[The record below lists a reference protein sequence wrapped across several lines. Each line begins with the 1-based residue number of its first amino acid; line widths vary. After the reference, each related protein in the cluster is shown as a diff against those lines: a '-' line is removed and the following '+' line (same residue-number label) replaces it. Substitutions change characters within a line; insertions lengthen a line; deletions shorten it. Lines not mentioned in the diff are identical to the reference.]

1 MRVGLN
7 ASYHVLSCC
16 FFIFFSLSE
25 FWNALKPVLNQTR
38 KCQTRS
44 SQGSP
49 QHCLPHMH
57 STSAFASALRI
68 LDIAGTITGWQVQNR
83 THYITCIIVA
93 LGTTLLIPSCGE
105 EAKAVAKERG
115 MLSMWRVLPVGMMF
129 LW

>member
-1 MRVGLN
+1 MHHIMCYLAV
-7 ASYHVLSCC
+7 

-68 LDIAGTITGWQVQNR
+68 LDIAGTITGWQVQSR
-83 THYITCIIVA
+83 THYMHHCSFGNDVVNTFV
-93 LGTTLLIPSCGE
+93 
-105 EAKAVAKERG
+105 
-115 MLSMWRVLPVGMMF
+115 W
-129 LW
+129 